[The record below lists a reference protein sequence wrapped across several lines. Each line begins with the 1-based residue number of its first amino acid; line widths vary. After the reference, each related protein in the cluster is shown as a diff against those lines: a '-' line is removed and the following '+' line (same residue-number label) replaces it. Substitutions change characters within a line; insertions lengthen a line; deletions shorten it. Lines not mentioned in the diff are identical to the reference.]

1 MRNYSNEGAVLADKK
16 ITLSS
21 VRKALTDA
29 FKEAR
34 GENDNILLSALAVQ
48 GGGGGYFFS
57 RSSAPAALAG
67 FLNNNSGKDDSHSS
81 CVVDGSRYI
90 FDEAVLPDDRLQ
102 RYPILEEMSVY
113 STIATA
119 LNIHITH
126 ALSYDKKTGQTFSI
140 SPVNNGNEADYKAAQ
155 VLCEELMND
164 IGKTINKEVA
174 GWAYIMAVF
183 GVAYIRPHAVEGVGI
198 KSFESSYYS
207 LPYFVK
213 EFEVAGNLAGF
224 SGDYLKDATGN
235 LVFADPWSLI
245 PMKIP
250 YWRPKGNQMP
260 VYYGTRPYSLLDDPE
275 TRIPVET
282 QNYGTSLLEYAFEPY
297 TNLRSA
303 IRSLKAS
310 RFNAS
315 KIDRLIGLAMNS
327 LDPVKAADYSRTIS
341 QTLKRAAD
349 LMEKRAK
356 GANNIPTVTNTL
368 LPIMG
373 DGKGQMQID
382 TQILQADINGIE
394 DVLTYM
400 RQLAAALGLDYTL
413 LGWADQMSGG
423 LGEGGFL
430 RTAIQAAMRASW
442 IQQGVEEFIQRAI
455 DIHLAYKHGKVYPEG
470 ERPYKIEFHSVNT
483 ALQQEHNDN
492 RDAQANYATV
502 ITQILDAISNN
513 PVLANSEAFKRYLCC
528 DILEIDESTSDALVA
543 ELKAKG
549 DGDDSMLDSI
559 LKTSPEDL
567 ALILESVFK
576 EGQHHD

>member
-1 MRNYSNEGAVLADKK
+1 MTDVFKDAKGDSNNVLLA
-16 ITLSS
+16 
-21 VRKALTDA
+21 
-29 FKEAR
+29 
-34 GENDNILLSALAVQ
+34 ALAVQ
-48 GGGGGYFFS
+48 GGSGYLFS
-57 RSSAPAALAG
+57 RASAPAALAG
-67 FLNNNSGKDDSHSS
+67 FLSNNTGNDNDESS
-81 CVVDGSRYI
+81 CMVDGSRFI
-90 FDEAVLPDDRLQ
+90 FDEVKLPEDRLQ
-102 RYPILEEMSVY
+102 RYPLLEEMSVY

-140 SPVNNGNEADYKAAQ
+140 SPVNNGNEADYKASQA
-155 VLCEELMND
+155 LCDELMND

-174 GWAYIMAVF
+174 GWAFIMSVF
-183 GVAYIRPHAVEGVGI
+183 GVAYIRPHAEERIGI
-198 KSFESSYYS
+198 KSFECSYYS

-213 EFEVAGNLAGF
+213 EFELAGNLAGF
-224 SGDYLKDATGN
+224 SGDYLKDSTGK

-250 YWRPKGNQMP
+250 YWRPKGNQIP
-260 VYYGTRPYSLLDDPE
+260 VYHGTRPYSLLDDPE
-275 TRIPVET
+275 SLMPVET
-282 QNYGTSLLEYAFEPY
+282 QNYGTSLLEYAYEPY
-297 TNLRSA
+297 INLLSA

-315 KIDRLIGLAMNS
+315 RIDRIIGLAMNS

-356 GANNIPTVTNTL
+356 GANNTPTVTNTL

-373 DGKGQMQID
+373 DGKGQMTID
-382 TQILQADINGIE
+382 TQTIQADINGIE
-394 DVLTYM
+394 DILTYM

-430 RTAIQAAMRASW
+430 RTAIQAAMRAAW

-455 DIHLAYKHGKVYPEG
+455 DIHLAYKYGKVYPEG
-470 ERPYKIEFHSVNT
+470 DRPYKIEFHSVNT

-492 RDAQANYATV
+492 RDSQANYATL
-502 ITQILDAISNN
+502 ITQILDAVSNN
-513 PVLANSEAFKRYLCC
+513 TTLANSEAFKRYLFCN
-528 DILEIDESTSDALVA
+528 ILEIDENISNELVA
-543 ELKAKG
+543 ELKAK
-549 DGDDSMLDSI
+549 DEDSSMMDSI
-559 LKTSPEDL
+559 LKSTPEEL
-567 ALILESVFK
+567 AQILESVFK
-576 EGQHHD
+576 EGQNND

>member
-1 MRNYSNEGAVLADKK
+1 MTDVFKDAKGDSNNVLLA
-16 ITLSS
+16 
-21 VRKALTDA
+21 
-29 FKEAR
+29 
-34 GENDNILLSALAVQ
+34 ALAVQ
-48 GGGGGYFFS
+48 GGSGYLFS
-57 RSSAPAALAG
+57 RASAPAALAG
-67 FLNNNSGKDDSHSS
+67 FLSNNTGKDKDKSPGM
-81 CVVDGSRYI
+81 VDGSRFI
-90 FDEAVLPDDRLQ
+90 FDEVKLPEDRLQ
-102 RYPILEEMSVY
+102 RYPLLEEMSVY

-155 VLCEELMND
+155 ALCDELMND

-174 GWAYIMAVF
+174 GWAFIMSVF
-183 GVAYIRPHAVEGVGI
+183 GVAYIRPHAEERIGI
-198 KSFESSYYS
+198 KSFECSYYS

-213 EFEVAGNLAGF
+213 EFEIAGNLAGF
-224 SGDYLKDATGN
+224 SGDYLKDSTGK

-250 YWRPKGNQMP
+250 YWRPKGNQIP
-260 VYYGTRPYSLLDDPE
+260 VYHGTRPYSLLDDPE
-275 TRIPVET
+275 TRMPVET
-282 QNYGTSLLEYAFEPY
+282 QNYGTSLLEYAYEPY
-297 TNLRSA
+297 INLLSA

-315 KIDRLIGLAMNS
+315 KIDRIIGLAMNS

-356 GANNIPTVTNTL
+356 GANNMPTVTNTL

-373 DGKGQMQID
+373 DGKGQMTID
-382 TQILQADINGIE
+382 TQTIQADINGIE
-394 DVLTYM
+394 DILTYM

-430 RTAIQAAMRASW
+430 RTAIQAAMRAAW

-455 DIHLAYKHGKVYPEG
+455 DIHLAYKYGKVYPEG

-492 RDAQANYATV
+492 RDSQANYATL

-513 PVLANSEAFKRYLCC
+513 TTLANSEAFKRYLFSN
-528 DILEIDESTSDALVA
+528 ILEIDENISNSLVA

-549 DGDDSMLDSI
+549 DEDSSMMDSI
-559 LKTSPEDL
+559 LKSTPEEL
-567 ALILESVFK
+567 AHILESVFK
-576 EGQHHD
+576 EGQNND

>member
-1 MRNYSNEGAVLADKK
+1 MAENK

-21 VRKALTDA
+21 VRKALTDV
-29 FKEAR
+29 FKDAK
-34 GENDNILLSALAVQ
+34 GDSNNVLLAALAVQ
-48 GGGGGYFFS
+48 GGSGYLFS
-57 RSSAPAALAG
+57 RASAPAALAG
-67 FLNNNSGKDDSHSS
+67 FLSNNTGNDNDESS
-81 CVVDGSRYI
+81 CMVDGSRFI
-90 FDEAVLPDDRLQ
+90 FDEVKLPEDRLQ
-102 RYPILEEMSVY
+102 RYPLLEEMSVY

-140 SPVNNGNEADYKAAQ
+140 SPVNNGNEADYKASQA
-155 VLCEELMND
+155 LCDELMND

-174 GWAYIMAVF
+174 GWAFIMSVF
-183 GVAYIRPHAVEGVGI
+183 GVAYIRPHAEERIGI
-198 KSFESSYYS
+198 KSFECSYYS

-213 EFEVAGNLAGF
+213 EFELAGNLAGF
-224 SGDYLKDATGN
+224 SGDYLKDSTGK

-250 YWRPKGNQMP
+250 YWRPKGNQIP
-260 VYYGTRPYSLLDDPE
+260 VYHGTRPYSLLDDPE
-275 TRIPVET
+275 SLMPVET
-282 QNYGTSLLEYAFEPY
+282 QNYGTSLLEYAYEPY
-297 TNLRSA
+297 INLLSA

-315 KIDRLIGLAMNS
+315 KIDRIIGLAMNS

-356 GANNIPTVTNTL
+356 GANNTPTVTNTL

-373 DGKGQMQID
+373 DGKGQMTID
-382 TQILQADINGIE
+382 TQTIQADINGIE
-394 DVLTYM
+394 DILTYM

-430 RTAIQAAMRASW
+430 RTAIQAAMRAAW

-455 DIHLAYKHGKVYPEG
+455 DIHLAYKYGKVYPEG
-470 ERPYKIEFHSVNT
+470 DRPYKIEFHSVNT

-492 RDAQANYATV
+492 RDSQANYATL
-502 ITQILDAISNN
+502 ITQILDAVSNN
-513 PVLANSEAFKRYLCC
+513 TTLANSEAFKRYLFCN
-528 DILEIDESTSDALVA
+528 ILEIDENISNELVA
-543 ELKAKG
+543 ELKAK
-549 DGDDSMLDSI
+549 DEDSSMMDSI
-559 LKTSPEDL
+559 LKSTPEEL
-567 ALILESVFK
+567 AQILESVFK
-576 EGQHHD
+576 EGQNND

>member
-1 MRNYSNEGAVLADKK
+1 MTDVFKDTKGDSNNVLLA
-16 ITLSS
+16 
-21 VRKALTDA
+21 
-29 FKEAR
+29 
-34 GENDNILLSALAVQ
+34 ALAVQ
-48 GGGGGYFFS
+48 GGSGYLFS
-57 RSSAPAALAG
+57 RASAPAALAG
-67 FLNNNSGKDDSHSS
+67 FLSNNTGNDNDESS
-81 CVVDGSRYI
+81 CMVDGSRFI
-90 FDEAVLPDDRLQ
+90 FDEVKLPEDRLQ
-102 RYPILEEMSVY
+102 RYPLLEEMSVY

-140 SPVNNGNEADYKAAQ
+140 SPVNNGNEADYKASQA
-155 VLCEELMND
+155 LCDELMND

-174 GWAYIMAVF
+174 GWAFIMSVF
-183 GVAYIRPHAVEGVGI
+183 GVAYIRPHAEERIGI
-198 KSFESSYYS
+198 KSFECSYYS

-213 EFEVAGNLAGF
+213 EFELAGNLAGF
-224 SGDYLKDATGN
+224 SGDYLKDSTGK

-250 YWRPKGNQMP
+250 YWRPKGNQIP
-260 VYYGTRPYSLLDDPE
+260 VYHGTRPYSLLDDPE
-275 TRIPVET
+275 SLVPVET
-282 QNYGTSLLEYAFEPY
+282 QNYGTSLLEYAYEPY
-297 TNLRSA
+297 INLLSA

-315 KIDRLIGLAMNS
+315 KIDRIIGLAMNS

-356 GANNIPTVTNTL
+356 GANNTPTVTNTL

-373 DGKGQMQID
+373 DGKGQMTID
-382 TQILQADINGIE
+382 TQTIQADINGIE
-394 DVLTYM
+394 DILTYI

-430 RTAIQAAMRASW
+430 RTAIQAAMRAAW

-455 DIHLAYKHGKVYPEG
+455 DIHLAYKYGKVYPEG
-470 ERPYKIEFHSVNT
+470 DRPYKIEFHSVNT

-492 RDAQANYATV
+492 RDSQANYATL
-502 ITQILDAISNN
+502 ITQILDAVSNN
-513 PVLANSEAFKRYLCC
+513 TTLANSEAFKRYLFCN
-528 DILEIDESTSDALVA
+528 ILEIDENISNELVA
-543 ELKAKG
+543 ELKAK
-549 DGDDSMLDSI
+549 DEDSSMMDSI
-559 LKTSPEDL
+559 LKSTPEEL
-567 ALILESVFK
+567 AQILESVFK
-576 EGQHHD
+576 EGQNND

>member
-1 MRNYSNEGAVLADKK
+1 
-16 ITLSS
+16 
-21 VRKALTDA
+21 
-29 FKEAR
+29 
-34 GENDNILLSALAVQ
+34 
-48 GGGGGYFFS
+48 
-57 RSSAPAALAG
+57 
-67 FLNNNSGKDDSHSS
+67 
-81 CVVDGSRYI
+81 
-90 FDEAVLPDDRLQ
+90 
-102 RYPILEEMSVY
+102 EMSVY

-155 VLCEELMND
+155 ALCDELMND

-174 GWAYIMAVF
+174 GWAFIMSVF
-183 GVAYIRPHAVEGVGI
+183 GVAYIRPHAEERIGI
-198 KSFESSYYS
+198 KSFECSYYS

-213 EFEVAGNLAGF
+213 EFEIAGNLAGF
-224 SGDYLKDATGN
+224 SGDYLKDSTGK

-250 YWRPKGNQMP
+250 YWRPKGNQIP
-260 VYYGTRPYSLLDDPE
+260 VYHGTRPYSLLDDPE
-275 TRIPVET
+275 TRMPVET
-282 QNYGTSLLEYAFEPY
+282 QNYGTSLLEYAYEPY
-297 TNLRSA
+297 INLLSA

-315 KIDRLIGLAMNS
+315 KIDRIIGLAMNS

-356 GANNIPTVTNTL
+356 GANNMPTVTNTL

-373 DGKGQMQID
+373 DGKGQMTID
-382 TQILQADINGIE
+382 TQTIQADINGIE
-394 DVLTYM
+394 DILTYM

-430 RTAIQAAMRASW
+430 RTAIQAAMRAAW

-455 DIHLAYKHGKVYPEG
+455 DIHLAYKYGKVYPEG

-492 RDAQANYATV
+492 RDSQANYATL

-513 PVLANSEAFKRYLCC
+513 TTLANSEAFKRYLFSN
-528 DILEIDESTSDALVA
+528 ILEIDENISNSLVA

-549 DGDDSMLDSI
+549 DEDSSMMDSI
-559 LKTSPEDL
+559 LKSTPEEL
-567 ALILESVFK
+567 AHILESVFK
-576 EGQHHD
+576 EGQNND

>member
-1 MRNYSNEGAVLADKK
+1 MTDVFKDAKGDSNNVLLA
-16 ITLSS
+16 
-21 VRKALTDA
+21 
-29 FKEAR
+29 
-34 GENDNILLSALAVQ
+34 ALAVQ
-48 GGGGGYFFS
+48 GGSGYLFS
-57 RSSAPAALAG
+57 RASAPAALAG
-67 FLNNNSGKDDSHSS
+67 FLSNNTGNDNDESS
-81 CVVDGSRYI
+81 CMVDGSRFI
-90 FDEAVLPDDRLQ
+90 FDEVKLPEDRLQ
-102 RYPILEEMSVY
+102 RYPLLEEMSVY

-140 SPVNNGNEADYKAAQ
+140 SPVNNGNEADYKASQA
-155 VLCEELMND
+155 LCDELMND

-174 GWAYIMAVF
+174 GWAFIMSVF
-183 GVAYIRPHAVEGVGI
+183 GVAYIRPHAEERIGI
-198 KSFESSYYS
+198 KSFECSYYS

-213 EFEVAGNLAGF
+213 EFELAGNLAGF
-224 SGDYLKDATGN
+224 SGDYLKDSTGK

-250 YWRPKGNQMP
+250 YWRPKGNQIP
-260 VYYGTRPYSLLDDPE
+260 VYHGTRPYSLLDDPE
-275 TRIPVET
+275 SLMPVET
-282 QNYGTSLLEYAFEPY
+282 QNYGTSLLEYAYEPY
-297 TNLRSA
+297 INLLSA

-315 KIDRLIGLAMNS
+315 KIDRIIGLAMNS

-356 GANNIPTVTNTL
+356 GANNTPTVTNTL

-373 DGKGQMQID
+373 DGKGQMTID
-382 TQILQADINGIE
+382 TQTIQADINGIE
-394 DVLTYM
+394 DILTYM

-430 RTAIQAAMRASW
+430 RTAIQAAMRAAW

-455 DIHLAYKHGKVYPEG
+455 DIHLAYKYGKVYPEG
-470 ERPYKIEFHSVNT
+470 DRPYKIEFHSVNT

-492 RDAQANYATV
+492 RDSQANYATL
-502 ITQILDAISNN
+502 ITQILDAVSNN
-513 PVLANSEAFKRYLCC
+513 TTLANSEAFKRYLFCN
-528 DILEIDESTSDALVA
+528 ILEIDENISNELVA
-543 ELKAKG
+543 ELKAK
-549 DGDDSMLDSI
+549 DEDSSMMDSI
-559 LKTSPEDL
+559 LKSTPEEL
-567 ALILESVFK
+567 AQILESVFK
-576 EGQHHD
+576 EGQNND

>member
-1 MRNYSNEGAVLADKK
+1 MADNK

-21 VRKALTDA
+21 VRKALTDV
-29 FKEAR
+29 FKDAK
-34 GENDNILLSALAVQ
+34 GDSNNVLLAALAVQ
-48 GGGGGYFFS
+48 GGSGYLFS
-57 RSSAPAALAG
+57 RASAPAALAG
-67 FLNNNSGKDDSHSS
+67 FLSNNTGNDNDESS
-81 CVVDGSRYI
+81 CMVDGSRFI
-90 FDEAVLPDDRLQ
+90 FDEVKLPEDRLQ
-102 RYPILEEMSVY
+102 RYPLLEEMSVY

-140 SPVNNGNEADYKAAQ
+140 SPVNNGNEADYKASQA
-155 VLCEELMND
+155 LCDELMND

-174 GWAYIMAVF
+174 GWAFIMSVF
-183 GVAYIRPHAVEGVGI
+183 GVAYIRPHAEERIGI
-198 KSFESSYYS
+198 KSFECSYYS

-213 EFEVAGNLAGF
+213 EFELAGNLAGF
-224 SGDYLKDATGN
+224 SGDYLKDSTGK

-250 YWRPKGNQMP
+250 YWRPKGNQIP
-260 VYYGTRPYSLLDDPE
+260 VYHGTRPYSLLDDPE
-275 TRIPVET
+275 SLVPVET
-282 QNYGTSLLEYAFEPY
+282 QNYGTSLLEYAYEPY
-297 TNLRSA
+297 INLLSA

-315 KIDRLIGLAMNS
+315 KIDRIIGLAMNS

-356 GANNIPTVTNTL
+356 GANNTPTVTNTL

-373 DGKGQMQID
+373 DGKGQMTID
-382 TQILQADINGIE
+382 TQTIQADINGIE
-394 DVLTYM
+394 DILTYI

-430 RTAIQAAMRASW
+430 RTAIQAAMRAAW

-455 DIHLAYKHGKVYPEG
+455 DIHLAYKYGKVYPEG
-470 ERPYKIEFHSVNT
+470 DRPYKIEFHSVNT

-492 RDAQANYATV
+492 RDSQANYATL
-502 ITQILDAISNN
+502 ITQILDAVSNN
-513 PVLANSEAFKRYLCC
+513 TTLANSEAFKRYLFCN
-528 DILEIDESTSDALVA
+528 ILEIDENISNELVA
-543 ELKAKG
+543 ELKAK
-549 DGDDSMLDSI
+549 DEDSSMMDSI
-559 LKTSPEDL
+559 LKSTPEEL
-567 ALILESVFK
+567 AQILESVFK
-576 EGQHHD
+576 EGQNND

>member
-1 MRNYSNEGAVLADKK
+1 MTDVFKDAKGDSNNVLLA
-16 ITLSS
+16 
-21 VRKALTDA
+21 
-29 FKEAR
+29 
-34 GENDNILLSALAVQ
+34 ALAVQ
-48 GGGGGYFFS
+48 GGSGYLFS
-57 RSSAPAALAG
+57 RASAPAALAG
-67 FLNNNSGKDDSHSS
+67 FLSNSTGNDNDESS
-81 CVVDGSRYI
+81 CMVDGSRFI
-90 FDEAVLPDDRLQ
+90 FDEVKLPEDRLQ
-102 RYPILEEMSVY
+102 RYPLLEEMSVY

-140 SPVNNGNEADYKAAQ
+140 SPVNNGNEADYKASQA
-155 VLCEELMND
+155 LCDELMND

-174 GWAYIMAVF
+174 GWAFIMSVF
-183 GVAYIRPHAVEGVGI
+183 GVAYIRPHAEERIGI
-198 KSFESSYYS
+198 KSFECSYYS

-213 EFEVAGNLAGF
+213 EFELAGNLAGF
-224 SGDYLKDATGN
+224 SGDYLKDSTGK

-250 YWRPKGNQMP
+250 YWRPKGNQIP
-260 VYYGTRPYSLLDDPE
+260 VYHGTRPYSLLDDPE
-275 TRIPVET
+275 SLMPVET
-282 QNYGTSLLEYAFEPY
+282 QNYGTSLLEYAYEPY
-297 TNLRSA
+297 INLLSA

-315 KIDRLIGLAMNS
+315 KIDRIIGLAMNS

-356 GANNIPTVTNTL
+356 GANNTPTVTNTL

-373 DGKGQMQID
+373 DGKGQMTID
-382 TQILQADINGIE
+382 TQTIQADINGIE
-394 DVLTYM
+394 DILTYM

-430 RTAIQAAMRASW
+430 RTAIQAAMRAAW

-455 DIHLAYKHGKVYPEG
+455 DIHLAYKYGKVYPEG
-470 ERPYKIEFHSVNT
+470 DRPYKIEFHSVNT

-492 RDAQANYATV
+492 RDSQANYATL
-502 ITQILDAISNN
+502 ITQILDAVSNN
-513 PVLANSEAFKRYLCC
+513 TTLANSEAFKRYLFCN
-528 DILEIDESTSDALVA
+528 ILEIDENISNELVA
-543 ELKAKG
+543 ELKAK
-549 DGDDSMLDSI
+549 DEDSSMMDSI
-559 LKTSPEDL
+559 LKSTPEEL
-567 ALILESVFK
+567 AHILESVFK
-576 EGQHHD
+576 EGQNND

>member
-1 MRNYSNEGAVLADKK
+1 MADNK

-21 VRKALTDA
+21 VRKALTDV
-29 FKEAR
+29 FKDTK
-34 GENDNILLSALAVQ
+34 GDSNNVLLAALAVQ
-48 GGGGGYFFS
+48 GGSGYLFS
-57 RSSAPAALAG
+57 RASAPAALAG
-67 FLNNNSGKDDSHSS
+67 FLSNNTGNDNDESS
-81 CVVDGSRYI
+81 CMVDGSRFI
-90 FDEAVLPDDRLQ
+90 FDEVKLPEDRLQ
-102 RYPILEEMSVY
+102 RYPLLEEMSVY

-140 SPVNNGNEADYKAAQ
+140 SPVNNGNEADYKASQA
-155 VLCEELMND
+155 LCDELMND

-174 GWAYIMAVF
+174 GWAFIMSVF
-183 GVAYIRPHAVEGVGI
+183 GVAYIRPHAEERIGI
-198 KSFESSYYS
+198 KSFECSYYS

-213 EFEVAGNLAGF
+213 EFELAGNLAGF
-224 SGDYLKDATGN
+224 SGDYLKDSTGK

-250 YWRPKGNQMP
+250 YWRPKGNQIP
-260 VYYGTRPYSLLDDPE
+260 VYHGTRPYSLLDDPE
-275 TRIPVET
+275 SLVPVET
-282 QNYGTSLLEYAFEPY
+282 QNYGTSLLEYAYEPY
-297 TNLRSA
+297 INLLSA

-315 KIDRLIGLAMNS
+315 KIDRIIGLAMNS

-356 GANNIPTVTNTL
+356 GANNTPTVTNTL

-373 DGKGQMQID
+373 DGKGQMTID
-382 TQILQADINGIE
+382 TQTIQADINGIE
-394 DVLTYM
+394 DILTYI

-430 RTAIQAAMRASW
+430 RTAIQAAMRAAW

-455 DIHLAYKHGKVYPEG
+455 DIHLAYKYGKVYPEG
-470 ERPYKIEFHSVNT
+470 DRPYKIEFHSVNT

-492 RDAQANYATV
+492 RDSQANYATL
-502 ITQILDAISNN
+502 ITQILDAVSNN
-513 PVLANSEAFKRYLCC
+513 TTLANSEAFKRYLFCN
-528 DILEIDESTSDALVA
+528 ILEIDENISNELVA
-543 ELKAKG
+543 ELKAK
-549 DGDDSMLDSI
+549 DEDSSMMDSI
-559 LKTSPEDL
+559 LKSTPEEL
-567 ALILESVFK
+567 AQILESVFK
-576 EGQHHD
+576 EGQNND

>member
-1 MRNYSNEGAVLADKK
+1 MHNYSNEGAILADNK

-29 FKEAR
+29 YKDTK
-34 GENDNILLSALAVQ
+34 GDSNNILLAALAVQ
-48 GGGGGYFFS
+48 GGSGYLFS
-57 RSSAPAALAG
+57 RTSAPSALAG
-67 FLNNNSGKDDSHSS
+67 FINNPGKGDGKSS
-81 CVVDGSRYI
+81 CVVDGSRFM
-90 FDEAVLPDDRLQ
+90 FDEASLPEDRLQ

-126 ALSYDKKTGQTFSI
+126 ALSYDKKTGNTFTI
-140 SPVNNGNEADYKAAQ
+140 TPVNNGNEAEYKEAQ
-155 VLCEELMND
+155 TLCEDLMND

-174 GWAYIMAVF
+174 GWAFIMSVF
-183 GVAYIRPHAVEGVGI
+183 GVAYIRPHAVEGIGI
-198 KSFESSYYS
+198 KSFECSYYS

-213 EFEVAGNLAGF
+213 EFEVGGNLAGF
-224 SGDYLKDATGN
+224 SGDYLKDATGK
-235 LVFADPWSLI
+235 LIFSDPWALV

-250 YWRPKGNQMP
+250 YWRPKGNLMP
-260 VYYGTRPYSLLDDPE
+260 VYYGHKPYSLLDNPE
-275 TRIPVET
+275 ERMPVET
-282 QNYGTSLLEYAFEPY
+282 QNYGTSLLEYAYEPY
-297 TNLRSA
+297 INLRSA

-315 KIDRLIGLAMNS
+315 KIDRIIGLAMNS

-349 LMEKRAK
+349 LMERRAK
-356 GANNIPTVTNTL
+356 GANNMPTVTNTL

-373 DGKGQMQID
+373 DGKGQMTID
-382 TQILQADINGIE
+382 TQTIQADINGIE

-455 DIHLAYKHGKVYPEG
+455 DIHLAFKYGKVYPEG
-470 ERPYKIEFHSVNT
+470 SRPYKIEFHSVNT

-492 RDAQANYATV
+492 RDSQANYATL

-513 PVLANSEAFKRYLCC
+513 QTLSNSEAFKRYLFC
-528 DILEIDESTSDALVA
+528 DILEIDENISNALVA

-549 DGDDSMLDSI
+549 DEDSSMMDSI
-559 LKTSPEDL
+559 LKSTPEEL

-576 EGQHHD
+576 EGQKND

>member
-1 MRNYSNEGAVLADKK
+1 MADNK

-21 VRKALTDA
+21 VRKALTDV
-29 FKEAR
+29 FKDAK
-34 GENDNILLSALAVQ
+34 GDSNNVLLAALAVQ
-48 GGGGGYFFS
+48 GGSGYLFS
-57 RSSAPAALAG
+57 RASAPAALAG
-67 FLNNNSGKDDSHSS
+67 FLSNNTGNDNDESS
-81 CVVDGSRYI
+81 CMVDGSRFI
-90 FDEAVLPDDRLQ
+90 FDEVKLPEDRLQ
-102 RYPILEEMSVY
+102 RYPLLEEMSVY

-140 SPVNNGNEADYKAAQ
+140 SPVNNGNEADYKASQA
-155 VLCEELMND
+155 LCDELMND

-174 GWAYIMAVF
+174 GWAFIMSVF
-183 GVAYIRPHAVEGVGI
+183 GVAYIRPHAEERIGI
-198 KSFESSYYS
+198 KSFECSYYS

-213 EFEVAGNLAGF
+213 EFELAGNLAGF
-224 SGDYLKDATGN
+224 SGDYLKDSTGK

-250 YWRPKGNQMP
+250 YWRPKGNQIP
-260 VYYGTRPYSLLDDPE
+260 VYHGTRPYSLLDDPE
-275 TRIPVET
+275 SLMPVET
-282 QNYGTSLLEYAFEPY
+282 QNYGTSLLEYAYEPY
-297 TNLRSA
+297 INLLSA

-315 KIDRLIGLAMNS
+315 RIDRIIGLAMNS

-356 GANNIPTVTNTL
+356 GANNTPTVTNTL

-373 DGKGQMQID
+373 DGKGQMTID
-382 TQILQADINGIE
+382 TQTIQADINGIE
-394 DVLTYM
+394 DILTYM

-430 RTAIQAAMRASW
+430 RTAIQAAMRAAW

-455 DIHLAYKHGKVYPEG
+455 DIHLAYKYGKVYPEG
-470 ERPYKIEFHSVNT
+470 DRPYKIEFHSVNT

-492 RDAQANYATV
+492 RDSQANYATL
-502 ITQILDAISNN
+502 ITQILDAVSNN
-513 PVLANSEAFKRYLCC
+513 TTLANSEAFKRYLFCN
-528 DILEIDESTSDALVA
+528 ILEIDENISNELVA
-543 ELKAKG
+543 ELKAK
-549 DGDDSMLDSI
+549 DEDSSMMDSI
-559 LKTSPEDL
+559 LKSTPEEL
-567 ALILESVFK
+567 AQILESVFK
-576 EGQHHD
+576 EGQNND

>member
-1 MRNYSNEGAVLADKK
+1 MADNK

-21 VRKALTDA
+21 VRKALTDV
-29 FKEAR
+29 FKDAK
-34 GENDNILLSALAVQ
+34 GDSNNVLLAALAVQ
-48 GGGGGYFFS
+48 GGSGYLFS
-57 RSSAPAALAG
+57 RASAPAALAG
-67 FLNNNSGKDDSHSS
+67 FLSNNTGKDKDESS
-81 CVVDGSRYI
+81 CMVDGSRFI
-90 FDEAVLPDDRLQ
+90 FDEVKLPEDRLQ
-102 RYPILEEMSVY
+102 RYPLLEEMSVY

-140 SPVNNGNEADYKAAQ
+140 SPVNNGNEADYKASQA
-155 VLCEELMND
+155 LCDELMND

-174 GWAYIMAVF
+174 GWAYIMSVF
-183 GVAYIRPHAVEGVGI
+183 GVAYIRPHAEERIGI
-198 KSFESSYYS
+198 KSFECSYYS

-213 EFEVAGNLAGF
+213 EFELAGNLAGF
-224 SGDYLKDATGN
+224 SGDYLKDSTGK

-250 YWRPKGNQMP
+250 YWRPKGNQIP
-260 VYYGTRPYSLLDDPE
+260 VYHGTRPYSLLDDPE
-275 TRIPVET
+275 SLMPVET
-282 QNYGTSLLEYAFEPY
+282 QNYGTSLLEYAYEPY
-297 TNLRSA
+297 INLLSA

-315 KIDRLIGLAMNS
+315 KIDRIIGLAMNS

-356 GANNIPTVTNTL
+356 GANNTPTVTNTL

-373 DGKGQMQID
+373 DGKGQMTID
-382 TQILQADINGIE
+382 TQTIQADINGIE
-394 DVLTYM
+394 DILTYM

-430 RTAIQAAMRASW
+430 RTAIQAAMRAAW

-455 DIHLAYKHGKVYPEG
+455 DIHLAYKYGKVYPEG
-470 ERPYKIEFHSVNT
+470 DRPYKIEFHSVNT

-492 RDAQANYATV
+492 RDSQANYATL
-502 ITQILDAISNN
+502 ITQILDAVSNN
-513 PVLANSEAFKRYLCC
+513 TTLANSEAFKRYLFCN
-528 DILEIDESTSDALVA
+528 ILEIDENISNELVA
-543 ELKAKG
+543 ELKAK
-549 DGDDSMLDSI
+549 DEDSSMMDSI
-559 LKTSPEDL
+559 LKSTPEEL
-567 ALILESVFK
+567 AHILESVFK
-576 EGQHHD
+576 EGQNND

>member
-1 MRNYSNEGAVLADKK
+1 MRTDSNKGAFLVDKK

-21 VRKALTDA
+21 VRKALADA
-29 FKEAR
+29 FKDAR

-48 GGGGGYFFS
+48 SGGGGYLFS
-57 RSSAPAALAG
+57 RASAPAALAG
-67 FLNNNSGKDDSHSS
+67 FLNNNSGKGDNQSS
-81 CVVDGSRYI
+81 CVVDGSRFI
-90 FDEAVLPDDRLQ
+90 FDEAMLPEDRIQ

-140 SPVNNGNEADYKAAQ
+140 TPVNNGNEADHKEAQ
-155 VLCEELMND
+155 ALCEELMND

-174 GWAYIMAVF
+174 GWAFIMSVF
-183 GVAYIRPHAVEGVGI
+183 GVAYVRPHTEEGIGI
-198 KSFESSYYS
+198 KSFECSYYS

-224 SGDYLKDATGN
+224 SGDYLKDSTGQ
-235 LVFADPWSLI
+235 LVYADPWALI

-250 YWRPKGNQMP
+250 YWRPKGNLMP

-275 TRIPVET
+275 TRMPVET
-282 QNYGTSLLEYAFEPY
+282 QNYGTSLLEYAYEPY
-297 TNLRSA
+297 INLRSA

-315 KIDRLIGLAMNS
+315 KIDRIIGLAMNS

-356 GANNIPTVTNTL
+356 GANNMPTVTNTL

-382 TQILQADINGIE
+382 TQTIQADINGIE

-455 DIHLAYKHGKVYPEG
+455 DIHLAFKHGKVYPEG

-549 DGDDSMLDSI
+549 DEDDSMMDSI
-559 LKTSPEDL
+559 IKSTPEEL
-567 ALILESVFK
+567 AQILESVFK
-576 EGQHHD
+576 EGQKND

>member
-1 MRNYSNEGAVLADKK
+1 MADNK

-21 VRKALTDA
+21 VRKALTDV
-29 FKEAR
+29 FKDAK
-34 GENDNILLSALAVQ
+34 GDSNNVLLAALAVQ
-48 GGGGGYFFS
+48 GGSGYLFS
-57 RSSAPAALAG
+57 RASAPAALAG
-67 FLNNNSGKDDSHSS
+67 FLSNNTGNDNDESS
-81 CVVDGSRYI
+81 CMVDGSRFI
-90 FDEAVLPDDRLQ
+90 FDEVKLPEDRLQ
-102 RYPILEEMSVY
+102 RYPLLEEMSVY

-140 SPVNNGNEADYKAAQ
+140 SPVNNGNEADYKASQA
-155 VLCEELMND
+155 LCDELMND

-174 GWAYIMAVF
+174 GWAFIMSVF
-183 GVAYIRPHAVEGVGI
+183 GVAYIRPHAEERIGI
-198 KSFESSYYS
+198 KSFECSYYS

-213 EFEVAGNLAGF
+213 EFELAGNLAGF
-224 SGDYLKDATGN
+224 SGDYLKDSTGK

-250 YWRPKGNQMP
+250 YWRPKGNQIP
-260 VYYGTRPYSLLDDPE
+260 VYHGTRPYSLLDDPE
-275 TRIPVET
+275 SLMPVET
-282 QNYGTSLLEYAFEPY
+282 QNYGTSLLEYAYEPY
-297 TNLRSA
+297 INLLSA

-315 KIDRLIGLAMNS
+315 KIDRIIGLAMNS

-356 GANNIPTVTNTL
+356 GANNTPTVTNTL

-373 DGKGQMQID
+373 DGKGQMTID
-382 TQILQADINGIE
+382 TQTIQADINGIE
-394 DVLTYM
+394 DILTYM

-430 RTAIQAAMRASW
+430 RTAIQAAMRAAW

-455 DIHLAYKHGKVYPEG
+455 DIHLAYKYGKVYPEG
-470 ERPYKIEFHSVNT
+470 DRPYKIEFHSVNT

-492 RDAQANYATV
+492 RDSQANYATL
-502 ITQILDAISNN
+502 ITQILDAVSNN
-513 PVLANSEAFKRYLCC
+513 TTLANSEAFKRYLFCN
-528 DILEIDESTSDALVA
+528 ILEIDENISNELVA
-543 ELKAKG
+543 ELKAK
-549 DGDDSMLDSI
+549 DEDSSMMDSI
-559 LKTSPEDL
+559 LKSTPEEL
-567 ALILESVFK
+567 AQILESVFK
-576 EGQHHD
+576 EGQNND